1 MDDKAHRKANA
12 RGGENQG
19 EERLQIRLRAYDEHQ
34 RKFNES
40 GKIEKAAK
48 DAEKAIEGKE
58 GDELRR
64 AEEVGKSHSH
74 GEDPSIAESAK
85 H

>member
-1 MDDKAHRKANA
+1 MDDKANRDK
-12 RGGENQG
+12 RLGGENQG
-19 EERLQIRLRAYDEHQ
+19 EGDYKSARVYNEHQ
-34 RKFNES
+34 KQFNES

-64 AEEVGKSHSH
+64 AEEAGKSRSH
-74 GEDPSIAESAK
+74 GEDPQLKKVK

>member
-1 MDDKAHRKANA
+1 MDEKKK
-12 RGGENQG
+12 GENQG
-19 EERLQIRLRAYDEHQ
+19 EGDYKSARIYNEHQ
-34 RKFNES
+34 RQFNES

-64 AEEVGKSHSH
+64 AEEAGKARSH
-74 GEDPSIAESAK
+74 GEDPQLNKVK